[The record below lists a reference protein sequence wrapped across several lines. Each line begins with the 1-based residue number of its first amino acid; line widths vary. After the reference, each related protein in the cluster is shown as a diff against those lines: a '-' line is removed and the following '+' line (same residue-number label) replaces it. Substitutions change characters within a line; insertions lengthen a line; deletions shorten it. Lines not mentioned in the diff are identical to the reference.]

1 MRTDYLLGLSAHG
14 FHKIHYTDWGDPASK
29 RVVICVHGLTRNC
42 RDFDFLAR
50 ALAHECRVVCPDV
63 VGRGRSDWLDH
74 KDDYAN
80 PQYTADM
87 NALMARVTEWPVPSG
102 WLGRLANF
110 LTRRYGSRSV
120 YWVGT
125 SMGGIIGMLLASRP
139 KSPIRKLVVND
150 IGPLI
155 PKAALERIAT
165 YVGKD
170 PRFRTYDELEAYV
183 RKISAPFGPLD
194 DAQWRHLTSHA
205 AKQYADGSWGMCYDP
220 GITAPLRKGPLE
232 DINLWSYWDTIFCPT
247 LALRGA
253 ESDLLLKDTA
263 DEMQKRG
270 PRARLVEFA
279 GVGHAPMLLAEDQ
292 IRVVTDF
299 LLAPE

>member
-1 MRTDYLLGLSAHG
+1 
-14 FHKIHYTDWGDPASK
+14 
-29 RVVICVHGLTRNC
+29 
-42 RDFDFLAR
+42 
-50 ALAHECRVVCPDV
+50 
-63 VGRGRSDWLDH
+63 
-74 KDDYAN
+74 
-80 PQYTADM
+80 
-87 NALMARVTEWPVPSG
+87 
-102 WLGRLANF
+102 
-110 LTRRYGSRSV
+110 
-120 YWVGT
+120 
-125 SMGGIIGMLLASRP
+125 
-139 KSPIRKLVVND
+139 
-150 IGPLI
+150 
-155 PKAALERIAT
+155 
-165 YVGKD
+165 
-170 PRFRTYDELEAYV
+170 
-183 RKISAPFGPLD
+183 
-194 DAQWRHLTSHA
+194 
-205 AKQYADGSWGMCYDP
+205 MCYDP